1 LPRRRER
8 HPQKNSLSALADRTR
23 HVLGVTSN
31 TNRLTWTR
39 RSNTINIDLQ
49 HWQDVAIAFGL
60 KALGALVVW
69 IVGRWL
75 IGLAVNLMSAGL
87 NRQKVDPTLTRYLGS
102 IVSVALNIVLVV
114 AILGYFGVETTSFAA
129 LIAAVGI
136 AVGMAWGGLLSN
148 FAAGAF
154 LIVLRP
160 FKVGDYVLAG
170 GVEGTVE
177 QLGLFGTSVVTPDNV
192 HTIVGNAKIFGDNIK
207 NFSTNPYRRVDLS
220 AQLAHSVDT
229 ADAIARLK
237 AGVARIPNVL
247 AKPGPDVEI
256 FTFNER
262 GPVLAVRP
270 YCNTEHYWQVYFD
283 TNRVIRETFAAA
295 GYPVPEAHQVMRTTM
310 DKAMPRAA

>member
-1 LPRRRER
+1 M
-8 HPQKNSLSALADRTR
+8 
-23 HVLGVTSN
+23 
-31 TNRLTWTR
+31 
-39 RSNTINIDLQ
+39 NIDLQ

-69 IVGRWL
+69 VVGRWL
-75 IGLAVNLMSAGL
+75 IGIAVNLMSSGL

-102 IVSVALNIVLVV
+102 IVSVALNIILVV
-114 AILGYFGVETTSFAA
+114 AILGYFGLETTSFAA

-136 AVGMAWGGLLSN
+136 AIGMAWGGLLSN

-160 FKVGDYVLAG
+160 FKVGDYVQAG

-229 ADAIARLK
+229 ADAVARLK
-237 AGVARIPNVL
+237 AGVARISNVL

-256 FTFNER
+256 LTFNER

-270 YCNTEHYWQVYFD
+270 YCHTEHYWQVYFD
-283 TNRVIRETFAAA
+283 TNRVIRETFSAA
-295 GYPVPEAHQVMRTTM
+295 GYPVPEVHQVMRTTTM
-310 DKAMPRAA
+310 EKVLPRAA